1 MLVLLRDRAPMSAQF
16 VVSKRVSSRLEGVR
30 ERVGSINLRE
40 EEDLDSN
47 CQAGMEQDHQDQ

>member
-1 MLVLLRDRAPMSAQF
+1 MSAQF

-30 ERVGSINLRE
+30 ERVGSINLRK